1 MTKAVKSSSRNQNV
15 AREKLKIATPGMV
28 TGMEPK
34 HRDIIFTLFG
44 KSDVNARV
52 QVLERLVLDLFME
65 IQALRQ
71 SVIQIDERALGAKV
85 SGNGEVGYQ
94 GQILAWGKSAYQ
106 KAYLETA
113 YLTHDNGGPSGGLD
127 KLLSEFYP
135 AATDDMGRTW
145 RECLFLERLGFSPAE
160 IAAYKK
166 AAEEAE
172 MFT

>member
-1 MTKAVKSSSRNQNV
+1 
-15 AREKLKIATPGMV
+15 
-28 TGMEPK
+28 MEPR

-52 QVLERLVLDLFME
+52 QVLETLVLDLFME
-65 IQALRQ
+65 VQALRE
-71 SVIQIDERALGAKV
+71 SVIYLDQQTRGARASGA
-85 SGNGEVGYQ
+85 GGPGYQ
-94 GQILAWGKSAYQ
+94 GKILSWGKSAYQ

-113 YLTHDNGGPSGGLD
+113 YLTHHNGGPSGGLD

-135 AATDDMGRTW
+135 ATTDDMGRTW
-145 RECLFLERLGFSPAE
+145 RECLFLERLGISRAE
-160 IAAYKK
+160 IEEYKK